1 LELELFERLLEHPLK
16 KFGSDYM
23 EKTIQNL
30 NVLKK
35 LSELIEKI
43 GSEKTLISDEVRT
56 FLNQTCQ
63 EKEEQEIT
71 RTLLTQL
78 QEINEQMENMHWM
91 NKHYRILHDF
101 AQVCSKTL
109 NESVLLQKSYEMVSR
124 VMPTDAFY
132 IALHNPGDK
141 HIHLVFIMDNGE
153 PAPPSI
159 VDFGE
164 NYTSKVIKTREIV
177 HLKHQNQN
185 IEYDTKMGEGDADT
199 SSCLFVPVV
208 IDDQVKGVISTQ
220 SLKDFA
226 YRKEHEDLL
235 QMIGAQVINSI
246 ETARLYEKIYTM
258 SRTDELTGLKNH
270 RAFHEDLAQ
279 LIKNENDEITVMM
292 IDSDDLKQ
300 VNDRFGHDAGDLY
313 LQVLADGM
321 KTVCNDKLE
330 GYRYAGDEF
339 MILIKNSSDTC
350 VKEIYAIL
358 NEYYN
363 ENPIIIENEKIIV
376 SISTGVG
383 MYPHHGTT
391 VDSLKKAA
399 DQALYAAKESGK
411 RRIVVAK

>member
-1 LELELFERLLEHPLK
+1 
-16 KFGSDYM
+16 M

-35 LSELIEKI
+35 LSGLIERI
-43 GSEKTLISDEVRT
+43 GSEKNLISDETRG
-56 FLNQTCQ
+56 FFDGICQ
-63 EKEEQEIT
+63 EREEQEIT
-71 RTLLTQL
+71 NTLLTQL
-78 QEINEQMENMHWM
+78 QQMNEQMENMHWM
-91 NKHYRILHDF
+91 NKHYRILHEF
-101 AQVCSKTL
+101 AQICSKTL

-124 VMPTDAFY
+124 VMPADAFY
-132 IALHNPGDK
+132 IALHNPGDA
-141 HIHLVFIMDNGE
+141 HIQMIFIMDNGE

-159 VDFGE
+159 VEFGE

-177 HLKHQNQN
+177 HLKSQNQN
-185 IEYDTKMGEGDADT
+185 IEFDTKMGEGDEDT
-199 SSCLFVPVV
+199 RSCLFVPVV

-220 SLKDFA
+220 SFRDFA

-246 ETARLYEKIYTM
+246 ETARLYAKIYTM
-258 SRTDELTGLKNH
+258 SRTDELTDLKNH

-279 LIKNENDEITVMM
+279 LIRNENDEIIVMM

-313 LQVLADGM
+313 LKIVADGIKM
-321 KTVCNDKLE
+321 LCNDKVE

-339 MILIKNSSDTC
+339 MILIKTQIDMGVN
-350 VKEIYAIL
+350 EIYDTL
-358 NEYYN
+358 TEYYRAH
-363 ENPIIIENEKIIV
+363 PLIIEDEKVTV
-376 SISTGVG
+376 SISSGVG
-383 MYPHHGTT
+383 IYPYNGTT

-411 RRIVVAK
+411 NRMVVAN

>member
-1 LELELFERLLEHPLK
+1 
-16 KFGSDYM
+16 M
-23 EKTIQNL
+23 ENTIQNL

-35 LSELIEKI
+35 LSELIEKV
-43 GSEKTLISDEVRT
+43 GSEKVLISDEIRD
-56 FLNQTCQ
+56 FFNSASQ

-71 RTLLTQL
+71 NTLLNQL
-78 QEINEQMENMHWM
+78 QQINEQMENIHWM
-91 NKHYRILHDF
+91 NKHYRILHEF
-101 AQVCSKTL
+101 AQICSKTL

-124 VMPTDAFY
+124 VMPADAFY
-132 IALHNPGDK
+132 IALHNPGDE
-141 HIHLVFIMDNGE
+141 HIHFVFIMDNGE

-159 VDFGE
+159 VEFGE

-185 IEYDTKMGEGDADT
+185 IEYDTKMGEGDEDT

-220 SLKDFA
+220 SFKDFA

-270 RAFHEDLAQ
+270 RAFHEDLGQ
-279 LIKNENDEITVMM
+279 LIRNDDGEITVMM

-313 LQVLADGM
+313 LKILANGM
-321 KTVCNDKLE
+321 KSVCNDWIE

-339 MILIKNSSDTC
+339 MILIKSHIDTNA
-350 VKEIYAIL
+350 KEIYSTL
-358 NEYYN
+358 KDYYK
-363 ENPIIIENEKIIV
+363 EHPLIMDDEKIIV

-383 MYPHHGTT
+383 VYPHNGTT
-391 VDSLKKAA
+391 VDLIKKAA

-411 RRIVVAK
+411 NRLIVSN

>member
-1 LELELFERLLEHPLK
+1 
-16 KFGSDYM
+16 M

-35 LSELIEKI
+35 LSELIEKV
-43 GSEKTLISDEVRT
+43 GSEKNLISKEVRSFFDET
-56 FLNQTCQ
+56 GQ

-71 RTLLTQL
+71 GTLLTQL
-78 QEINEQMENMHWM
+78 QQMNEQMENMHWM
-91 NKHYRILHDF
+91 NKHYRILHEF
-101 AQVCSKTL
+101 AQICSKTL

-124 VMPTDAFY
+124 VMPADAFY

-141 HIHLVFIMDNGE
+141 YIQFIFIIDNGE

-185 IEYDTKMGEGDADT
+185 IEYDTKMGEGDEDT

-220 SLKDFA
+220 SFRDFA

-279 LIKNENDEITVMM
+279 LIQNENDEITVMM

-313 LQVLADGM
+313 LKILADGM
-321 KTVCNDKLE
+321 KTVCNGQLD

-339 MILIKNSSDTC
+339 MILIKTQIDMS
-350 VKEIYAIL
+350 VKEIYNTL
-358 NEYYN
+358 KEYYIDH
-363 ENPIIIENEKIIV
+363 PLIFEKEKVTV

-383 MYPHHGTT
+383 VFPHHGTT

-399 DQALYAAKESGK
+399 DQALYTAKESGK
-411 RRIVVAK
+411 NRIVVAN

>member
-1 LELELFERLLEHPLK
+1 
-16 KFGSDYM
+16 M
-23 EKTIQNL
+23 ENTIQNL
-30 NVLKK
+30 TVLKK
-35 LSELIEKI
+35 LSELIERV
-43 GSEKTLISDEVRT
+43 GSEKTLISDEILDFFERT
-56 FLNQTCQ
+56 SQ

-71 RTLLTQL
+71 STLLIQL
-78 QEINEQMENMHWM
+78 QQINEQMENIHWM
-91 NKHYRILHDF
+91 NKHYRILHEF
-101 AQVCSKTL
+101 AQICSKTL

-132 IALHNPGDK
+132 IALHNPGDAY
-141 HIHLVFIMDNGE
+141 IHLIFIMDNGE

-159 VDFGE
+159 VEFGE

-185 IEYDTKMGEGDADT
+185 IEYDTKMGEGDEDT

-220 SLKDFA
+220 SLRDFA

-270 RAFHEDLAQ
+270 RAFHEDLAK
-279 LIKNENDEITVMM
+279 LIRSENSEITVMM

-300 VNDRFGHDAGDLY
+300 VNDRFGHDVGDLY
-313 LQVLADGM
+313 LKILADGM
-321 KTVCNDKLE
+321 KKVCMDGIE

-339 MILIKNSSDTC
+339 MILIKIHKDTC
-350 VKEIYAIL
+350 VKEIYSTL
-358 NEYYN
+358 KEYYN
-363 ENPIIIENEKIIV
+363 EHPLIMDDEKIVV

-383 MYPHHGTT
+383 VYPHHGTT
-391 VDSLKKAA
+391 VDSIKKAA
-399 DQALYAAKESGK
+399 DQALYAAKENGK
-411 RRIVVAK
+411 NRIVMAN